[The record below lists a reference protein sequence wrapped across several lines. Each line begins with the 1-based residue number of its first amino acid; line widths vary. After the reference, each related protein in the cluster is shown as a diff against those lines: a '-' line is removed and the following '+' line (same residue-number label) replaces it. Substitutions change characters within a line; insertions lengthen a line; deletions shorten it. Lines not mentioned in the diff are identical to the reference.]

1 MDLYLKLL
9 IYSPPGHG
17 KTSMLGTVIGDPRL
31 SPMLLI
37 DFEAGV
43 QSIRSKCR
51 QVKLDQLGKVKPD
64 LNKVDVVKVTTWD
77 DFDLVHNFLAKGEH
91 GYKTVGL
98 DSVSEMNY
106 MNLQEAIEDG
116 KLKDSRHDPDVA
128 EQRDYLR
135 SATQMR
141 RLIRCFRDLD
151 LHTIFTCGS
160 QEAQDPNTKLMQIRP
175 ALTGKL
181 ALEVPGLVDV
191 VGYLAVSESEDKD
204 GNAVVSRILLTQPTG
219 KYMAKDRSEGG
230 RLSPYLENPTLPKI
244 LDIIEGPKDESKTKG
259 GNK

>member
-1 MDLYLKLL
+1 MKLYLKLL

-17 KTSMLGTVIGDPRL
+17 KTSLLGTVVGDKRL

-51 QVKLDQLGKVKPD
+51 LLKLEQLGTVKPD
-64 LNKVDVVKVTTWD
+64 VKMIDVVKVKTWD
-77 DFDLVHNFLAKGEH
+77 DFDFVHAFLAKGEH
-91 GYKTVGL
+91 GYMSVAL

-116 KLKDSRHDPDVA
+116 KIKDVRHDPDVA

-141 RLIRCFRDLD
+141 KLIRSFRDLD

-191 VGYLAVSESEDKD
+191 VGYLAVSESDPDKD
-204 GNAVVSRILLTQPTG
+204 GNVTVSRILLTQPTG

-230 RLSPYLENPTLPKI
+230 KLSPMLVNPSLVNI
-244 LDIIEGPKDESKTKG
+244 LDIMEGVEK
-259 GNK
+259 